1 MDLIWLPD
9 AHIHNFQSIKRRSL
23 LSDFEL
29 LSVVSEANKT
39 KMIYIAELEV
49 VIYCP
54 MNFESYPLDSQTCSF
69 EMSSFGYSSS
79 YVDFKTKY
87 VAISEEKYSQLDY
100 YVNINSLPD
109 NKTLYYERRPDE
121 YGEFP
126 RAVAGFEIQLQRKFK
141 KYIFYHYVPTGVL
154 TLISNVSLSLKIKY
168 VIVLHANVFI
178 NSTSMYGIGVGPTSW
193 TLAIKVFHVD
203 FTYHEKRRLSINN
216 MTY

>member
-1 MDLIWLPD
+1 
-9 AHIHNFQSIKRRSL
+9 
-23 LSDFEL
+23 
-29 LSVVSEANKT
+29 
-39 KMIYIAELEV
+39 
-49 VIYCP
+49 

-100 YVNINSLPD
+100 YVTINSLPD

-154 TLISNVSLSLKIKY
+154 TLICNVSLSLKIKC
-168 VIVLHANVFI
+168 VIVFI
-178 NSTSMYGIGVGPTSW
+178 KSTSHYVWYGGR
-193 TLAIKVFHVD
+193 A
-203 FTYHEKRRLSINN
+203 Y
-216 MTY
+216 

>member
-29 LSVVSEANKT
+29 LSVASEANKT

-100 YVNINSLPD
+100 YVNINPLPD

-141 KYIFYHYVPTGVL
+141 KYVFYHYVPTGVL

-168 VIVLHANVFI
+168 IIVLHAYVFI
-178 NSTSMYGIGVGPTSW
+178 NRIC
-193 TLAIKVFHVD
+193 H
-203 FTYHEKRRLSINN
+203 
-216 MTY
+216 